1 VIHNGEPTARD
12 RIAIALLTFFAP
24 KLQAT
29 AHIDGKDF
37 GAILDRRIAHMR
49 KMEAARAMPRTT
61 PPVEVK
67 PPLPHVYDR
76 HYR

>member
-1 VIHNGEPTARD
+1 LP
-12 RIAIALLTFFAP
+12 FFAP

-37 GAILDRRIAHMR
+37 GSILDRRVAHW
-49 KMEAARAMPRTT
+49 KKINSQPRAIT

-67 PPLPHVYDR
+67 PALPHVYDR
-76 HYR
+76 RYRRI